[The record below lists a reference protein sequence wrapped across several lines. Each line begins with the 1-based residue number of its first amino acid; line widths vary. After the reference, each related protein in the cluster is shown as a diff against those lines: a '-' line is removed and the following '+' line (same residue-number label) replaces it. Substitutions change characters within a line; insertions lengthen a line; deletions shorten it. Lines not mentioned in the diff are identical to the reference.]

1 MVAQFVFLFLA
12 RAIFRET
19 STEMDVKNRQC
30 YYKKST
36 TIFQWS
42 ILCGLLFHLSF
53 KHFEVISMVDKS
65 TNLGEVLSI
74 C

>member
-30 YYKKST
+30 YY
-36 TIFQWS
+36 TITKS

-53 KHFEVISMVDKS
+53 EHFEVISMVDKS